1 MIIHHLK
8 FPGDEDWREL
18 VDEEARRRIAQLE
31 DIATGGDVTLDVTE
45 QQIDDALGFSVRDR
59 LDGLST
65 ADELAAG
72 DISSLSDRVDALERK
87 PDPQP
92 YDDTELRG
100 LIADKQPKLTAGQNI
115 IIDPVTNTISAIG
128 GGGGGSEGG
137 GSSVSLDTTLKVIGA
152 AAESAST
159 GAAIAAEKQRAE
171 GEEQSIRNSIPTVP
185 GNVSAFTNDAGY
197 LTEHQDISGKV
208 DRT

>member
-8 FPGDEDWREL
+8 FPGDEDYREL
-18 VDEEARRRIAQLE
+18 VDQEARRRIDQLE
-31 DIATGGDVTLDVTE
+31 DIAAGGDVSLDVTE

-59 LDGLST
+59 LDWLST

-72 DISSLSDRVDALERK
+72 DISSLNDRVDALERK

-92 YDDTELRG
+92 YDDTELRE
-100 LIADKQPKLTAGQNI
+100 LIAGKQPMLTAGQNI

-128 GGGGGSEGG
+128 GGGGGEGG
-137 GSSVSLDTTLKVIGA
+137 GSSVNLDTTLKVIGA

-171 GEEQSIRNSIPTVP
+171 AAEQAIRNSMPTVP

-197 LTEHQDISGKV
+197 LTEHQDISGKA